1 MLSLLPMDSRAGRD
15 DDTLALM
22 ARLRRGDAQALEPL
36 YRSESGPVYRYALAL
51 CANPAWAADAMQES
65 FVTLASRPETF
76 DPLRGSLGGWLAGV
90 ARHHLLARWREAR
103 REVQDEDALDAED
116 AQLNDTPENR
126 LIETQDQ
133 AEVWQA
139 IQALPWP
146 FREALVL
153 VDLQERAYVEAARIA
168 GIEINTLRSR
178 LHRARQKLAQ
188 ALRPVVASQPR
199 QGSAA

>member
-1 MLSLLPMDSRAGRD
+1 MDSRSGRD
-15 DDTLALM
+15 DTLGLM
-22 ARLRRGDAQALEPL
+22 ARLRQGDAQALEPL
-36 YRSESGPVYRYALAL
+36 YRNESGAVYRYALAL
-51 CANPAWAADAMQES
+51 CANPAWAADAMQEA
-65 FVTLASRPETF
+65 FVALAASPETF

-90 ARHHLLARWREAR
+90 ARHHLLSRWREAR
-103 REVQDEDALDAED
+103 REVQDEE
-116 AQLNDTPENR
+116 AQDGAQTVAAPLADTPETR
-126 LIETQDQ
+126 LIESQDQ
-133 AEVWQA
+133 TAVWQA

-178 LHRARQKLAQ
+178 LYRARQKLAQ
-188 ALRPVVASQPR
+188 ALQPMATLSR

>member
-1 MLSLLPMDSRAGRD
+1 MDSRAGRD
-15 DDTLALM
+15 DTLVLM
-22 ARLRRGDAQALEPL
+22 ARLRQGDAQALEPL

-65 FVTLASRPETF
+65 FVTLASAPETF

-90 ARHHLLARWREAR
+90 ARHHLLSRWREAR
-103 REVQDEDALDAED
+103 REVQDEDATTPEPAPLAE
-116 AQLNDTPENR
+116 TPENR

-133 AEVWQA
+133 AAVWQA

-178 LHRARQKLAQ
+178 LHRARQKLARTLQ
-188 ALRPVVASQPR
+188 PSSTSLPR

>member
-1 MLSLLPMDSRAGRD
+1 MDSRAGRD
-15 DDTLALM
+15 DTLVLM
-22 ARLRRGDAQALEPL
+22 ARLRQGDAQALEPL

-65 FVTLASRPETF
+65 FVTLASAPETF

-90 ARHHLLARWREAR
+90 ARHHLLSRWREAR
-103 REVQDEDALDAED
+103 REVQDEDATTPEPASFAE
-116 AQLNDTPENR
+116 TPENR

-133 AEVWQA
+133 AAVWQA

-178 LHRARQKLAQ
+178 LHRARQKLARTLQ
-188 ALRPVVASQPR
+188 PSSTSLPR